1 MNSWQTVNILNRG
14 HHGSILGMVILAKG
28 DRYKCD
34 DCGMVV
40 LVEDACGCSAC
51 DLVCCDEPMKKVT
64 KKAPAKKAA
73 AKK

>member
-1 MNSWQTVNILNRG
+1 
-14 HHGSILGMVILAKG
+14 MVILAKG